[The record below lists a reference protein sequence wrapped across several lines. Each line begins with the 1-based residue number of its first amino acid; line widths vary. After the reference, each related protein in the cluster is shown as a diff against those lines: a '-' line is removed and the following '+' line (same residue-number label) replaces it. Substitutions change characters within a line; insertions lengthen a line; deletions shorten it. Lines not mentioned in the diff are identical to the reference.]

1 MAVQSSASRA
11 TARHRMT
18 KRRRAA
24 ATPMLDPEAWSAST
38 LEYADEAVI
47 CTSLEGTVTVFNA
60 AAERLYGFRRDEI
73 IGQHCQ
79 SMTPPELSDEL
90 VRAWRA
96 MRAHIAIQAFDT
108 VRLTRSG
115 ARIAVRLAMAPI
127 DDGTGR
133 VVGFM
138 SLARPAQGST
148 DTDPSSHAAQL
159 DARILAAA
167 AALQNQIRER
177 ERLAGRLLQLQDEER
192 RRIGR
197 ELHDGTG
204 QQLVALTMTLAR
216 LSGLCAG
223 QPAAIT
229 DAVAES
235 RALLDHCLR
244 EVRTLS
250 YLLHPPLLDESGLV
264 SATQW
269 LADGFAKRSGIAVS
283 VRMAPDFGRLPR
295 AIELALFRIVQETL
309 TNVHRH
315 ADSPSVRIVL
325 RRGRSSVLLAVSD
338 AGRGLSSAEASSEGV
353 GIPGM
358 RERLRRLGGYL
369 LISSDAHGTTVR
381 ALVPLTTRARTGRGP
396 TSLAAAATAARLAL

>member
-11 TARHRMT
+11 VARRRIA
-18 KRRRAA
+18 KRRSPAA
-24 ATPMLDPEAWSAST
+24 PMLDPEAWSAST
-38 LEYADEAVI
+38 LEYAEEAVI
-47 CTSLEGTVTVFNA
+47 CTTLGGTVTVFNA
-60 AAERLYGFRRDEI
+60 AAERLYGFNRNEI
-73 IGQHCQ
+73 LGQHCQ
-79 SMTPPELSDEL
+79 SMTPPDLADEL
-90 VRAWRA
+90 VRAWKA
-96 MRAHIAIQAFDT
+96 MCSHITIQAFET

-115 ARIAVRLAMAPI
+115 ERIAVRLAMAPI
-127 DDGTGR
+127 DDGDGH

-138 SLARPAQGST
+138 SVARPAEGVPAT
-148 DTDPSSHAAQL
+148 DASSHAAHL

-177 ERLAGRLLQLQDEER
+177 ERLAGQLLVLQDEER

-204 QQLVALTMTLAR
+204 QQLVALSMTLAR
-216 LSGLCAG
+216 LNSLCAG
-223 QPAAIT
+223 HSDAVSE
-229 DAVAES
+229 AVAES

-250 YLLHPPLLDESGLV
+250 YLLHPPLLDESGLA
-264 SATQW
+264 SATRW
-269 LADGFAKRSGIAVS
+269 LADGFAKRSGIRVS
-283 VRMAPDFGRLPR
+283 ARIGAGFGRLPR
-295 AIELALFRIVQETL
+295 PIELALFRVLQETL

-315 ADSPSVRIVL
+315 AASPSVRIIL

-338 AGRGLSSAEASSEGV
+338 AGRGLAATDSGSEGV

-369 LISSDAHGTTVR
+369 LISSDGHGTTVR
-381 ALVPLTTRARTGRGP
+381 ALVPLTARVRKRRGP
-396 TSLAAAATAARLAL
+396 TTLAAAATAARLAL